1 MKRVLGTG
9 LFLLFF
15 FVLVSAF
22 AEEGLEPFS
31 VGLPA
36 QVLEENPLKELIPSA
51 AYDRS
56 SPVEKAVFLSAKVSF
71 DAGDVELS
79 LSYLRDFILN
89 HQESPLL
96 SDTYLLL
103 SIIYSE
109 KEEFDKSAGALNKF
123 IERFPREYRLRPV
136 QNRLSQIYFS
146 LGELKKVG
154 ALWKNIPGEAEAKKR
169 VYKKLA
175 TRYIE
180 EEKFLNGLQ
189 VMMERKKL
197 THDPMERTLI
207 EHEIT
212 LLIREQLSEETLQSL
227 VAQFGSSYPSDEA
240 MMTLIHYYDSKGNY
254 HSADKAV
261 RAFLSRFPNHPF
273 TTQARHILDEIKSKI
288 KSDRYL
294 IAVVLPLSGRLS
306 HFGKKAL
313 HGAELALELYK
324 EALPT
329 ASVGL
334 VVRDTEADP
343 SRLRMTF
350 EAWLSEYRPIAIVGP
365 LLSKEVNRLAPIA
378 KRSELAVITPGAT
391 ARNLVALGETVF
403 RNAVTNRVLCRAI
416 AEYAVLQL
424 SIERFAVLYPDEP
437 LGQRWVDCFT
447 EGVAKLDAEVVLAEP
462 YALNDSDFSRT
473 LIRLKTADLK
483 KDGFVELVEDEEKGT
498 TEKIYTPGF
507 EGIFLPADAVRAGLI
522 IPQLLFFDF
531 NDVRVLGTNSWN
543 SAEFLDLVGP
553 YADGV
558 VFVDGFFKDSKD
570 PMVLGFV
577 RRFRQRFNEDPDL
590 FAAQTFD
597 ATRLVLASLRG
608 GAQTPAQVKGA
619 ISGAVDFPAV
629 SGFIYE
635 ILEGEVI
642 KEPFF
647 IQVQDGAFVQVN

>member
-1 MKRVLGTG
+1 LGTG
-9 LFLLFF
+9 FFLFF
-15 FVLVSAF
+15 FFALLTSY
-22 AEEGLEPFS
+22 AEEDALHFS
-31 VGLPA
+31 ADPSK
-36 QVLEENPLKELIPSA
+36 QILEENPLKELIPSA
-51 AYDRS
+51 AYDRAS
-56 SPVEKAVFLSAKVSF
+56 SVEKAIFLRAKEYF
-71 DAGDVELS
+71 DAGNTELS
-79 LSYLRDFILN
+79 LSYLKDFILN

-109 KEEFDKSAGALNKF
+109 KGGLNKAAEVLNKF
-123 IERFPREYRLRPV
+123 IERFPREYRLAPV
-136 QNRLSQIYFS
+136 QNRLSEVYLN
-146 LGELKKVG
+146 LGKLKKVLE
-154 ALWKNIPGEAEAKKR
+154 LWEGIPGERETKKG
-169 VYKKLA
+169 VYQKLA

-180 EEKFLNGLQ
+180 DGKFLDGLR
-189 VMMERKKL
+189 VMMKRNNL
-197 THDPMERTLI
+197 IDDPMERTLI
-207 EHEIT
+207 KHEIA
-212 LLIREQLSEETLQSL
+212 LLIREKLSEEALQS
-227 VAQFGSSYPSDEA
+227 VIAEFGSSYPSDEA
-240 MMTLIHYYDSKGNY
+240 MIRLIRFYETEGDY
-254 HSADKAV
+254 HSEDKAV
-261 RAFLSRFPNHPF
+261 RAFLSRFPNHHF
-273 TTQARHILDEIKSKI
+273 ATQARHILDEIKTKV

-306 HFGKKAL
+306 RFGQKAL
-313 HGAELALELYK
+313 HGAELAVELFK
-324 EALPT
+324 EALPM

-343 SRLRMTF
+343 SILRMTF
-350 EAWLSEYRPIAIVGP
+350 EAWLNEYSPIAVVGP
-365 LLSKEVNRLAPIA
+365 LLSREVNRLAPIA
-378 KRSELAVITPGAT
+378 KRADLAVITPGAT
-391 ARNLVALGETVF
+391 ARHLVSIGETVF

-437 LGQRWVDCFT
+437 LGQRWVDCFSD
-447 EGVAKLDAEVVLAEP
+447 GVAELEGEVVLVES
-462 YALNDSDFSRT
+462 YSLNNSDFSST
-473 LIRLKTADLK
+473 LIRLKNADLK
-483 KDGFVELVEDEEKGT
+483 KDGFVEFVEDEEKGT

-543 SAEFLDLVGP
+543 SSEFLDLVGP

-558 VFVDGFFKDSKD
+558 VFVDGFFKDSND
-570 PMVLGFV
+570 PIVKGFV

-619 ISGAVDFPAV
+619 ISGAVDFPGV

-635 ILEGEVI
+635 ILQGEVI